1 MSENPVLNL
10 MRHFFGAGEE
20 VPMSKPLTEEQKATI
35 IATTMVFD
43 SEAEAIATALRR
55 LDFLER
61 KLAQAEDMAIA
72 LKAIS
77 PMLPRSLSTS
87 AHGDPVWTT
96 AIRKVESSLAAWDT
110 VPGMEP

>member
-1 MSENPVLNL
+1 
-10 MRHFFGAGEE
+10 
-20 VPMSKPLTEEQKATI
+20 MSKPLTEEQKATLK
-35 IATTMVFD
+35 ATTVIFN
-43 SEAEAIATALRR
+43 SEAEAIAAALRR

-61 KLAQAEDMAIA
+61 RLEQAEDMAIA
-72 LKAIS
+72 LEAIS

-96 AIRKVESSLAAWDT
+96 AIRKVESALAAWDT